1 MAGLNSD
8 NVLSEIDALWVVPH
22 GFPQQ
27 EVDCVS
33 GSPGGAG

>member
-22 GFPQQ
+22 SSPQQ